1 MQGFRHASIVGSYRR
16 INASKNKEEEDTGFG
31 KYGIQSRKFN
41 RRSRMPAMQP
51 SREQPAQI
59 GTREQIQKVRSSR
72 FRKMELMYECTV
84 IFSDRTPGMLENS
97 EEINHRYMET

>member
-1 MQGFRHASIVGSYRR
+1 
-16 INASKNKEEEDTGFG
+16 
-31 KYGIQSRKFN
+31 
-41 RRSRMPAMQP
+41 MPAMQP